1 MLTIRKVII
10 MFLFFSLLIRSPSSP
25 VSIQSFQ
32 TSFHIEYPGFPV
44 SPHAIESGQY
54 REITFSSHN

>member
-1 MLTIRKVII
+1 MVTIRKIII
-10 MFLFFSLLIRSPSSP
+10 MWFFSSLLIRSPPSP
-25 VSIQSFQ
+25 LSIQSFQ